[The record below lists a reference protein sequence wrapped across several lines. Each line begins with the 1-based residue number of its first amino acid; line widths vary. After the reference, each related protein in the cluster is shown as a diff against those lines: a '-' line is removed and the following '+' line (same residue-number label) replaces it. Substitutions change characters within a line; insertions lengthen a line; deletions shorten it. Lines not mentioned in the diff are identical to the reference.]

1 MQFKFARYGPTSL
14 ATIAL
19 RWSGARCFLGNAPAT
34 ISGGYLPFAMIH
46 PDNPKFAPV
55 EYSWHA
61 VNRIMLLHGGRFEAR
76 GTCSGQGN

>member
-46 PDNPKFAPV
+46 PDNQAFAPV
-55 EYSWHA
+55 
-61 VNRIMLLHGGRFEAR
+61 
-76 GTCSGQGN
+76 